1 MLSLRLVTLYARSRF
16 VPATL
21 ATIVAGT
28 AGGVALGHGDARL
41 ISMVVGLGAAAA
53 SAGLGGA
60 DVQLE
65 RTGAIPWLSWR
76 FVHLVTAVLVVTGL
90 AFAAD
95 LGPLGIILRDTCG
108 LMGLAALGAAVLGS
122 QLAWV
127 APFVWTVIA
136 VVFPVDDEQVLMW
149 MIQPAD
155 SVAAAAVAGILGIGG
170 VTTYSIAGP
179 RG

>member
-1 MLSLRLVTLYARSRF
+1 MLSLRLVTLYSRSRF

-21 ATIVAGT
+21 AAIVAGT
-28 AGGVALGHGDARL
+28 LSAMALDSGNARFISL
-41 ISMVVGLGAAAA
+41 IVGLGAAAA

-65 RTGAIPWLSWR
+65 RTGAIPWPAWR
-76 FVHLVTAVLVVTGL
+76 FAHLVAAVLVITG
-90 AFAAD
+90 AVFFAD
-95 LGPLGIILRDTCG
+95 LGSFGIILRDACG

-127 APFVWTVIA
+127 VPFVWTVIA
-136 VVFPVDDEQVLMW
+136 VVFPINDEQVLMW

-155 SVAAAAVAGILGIGG
+155 SVTALVVAALLGIGG
-170 VTTYSIAGP
+170 ATAYIVTGP

>member
-1 MLSLRLVTLYARSRF
+1 MLSLRLVTLYSRSRF

-21 ATIVAGT
+21 AAIAAATLGT
-28 AGGVALGHGDARL
+28 LALGVSDARL
-41 ISMVVGLGAAAA
+41 LSMIVGSGVAAAA
-53 SAGLGGA
+53 VGLGGA

-65 RTGAIPWLSWR
+65 RTGAIPWPSWR
-76 FVHLVTAVLVVTGL
+76 FVHLATAVVVVAGSV
-90 AFAAD
+90 FAAD
-95 LGPLGIILRDTCG
+95 LGPFGVILRDTCG
-108 LMGLAALGAAVLGS
+108 LLGLAALGAAVLGS

-136 VVFPVDDEQVLMW
+136 AVFPLDDEAVLMW

-155 SVAAAAVAGILGIGG
+155 SGTAAITATALGVVGAAAYVAR
-170 VTTYSIAGP
+170 GP

>member
-1 MLSLRLVTLYARSRF
+1 MLSLRLITLYARSRF

-21 ATIVAGT
+21 ATIAAGT
-28 AGGVALGHGDARL
+28 LCTLALEDSNARL
-41 ISMVVGLGAAAA
+41 IAVIVGLGVAAAA
-53 SAGLGGA
+53 VGLGGA

-76 FVHLVTAVLVVTGL
+76 FAHLVVTVVVITGS
-90 AFAAD
+90 AFGAD
-95 LGPLGIILRDTCG
+95 LGPFGIILRDTCG

-127 APFVWTVIA
+127 APFVWAVIA
-136 VVFPVDDEQVLMW
+136 AVFPLADEEVLMW
-149 MIQPAD
+149 MIQPTD
-155 SVAAAAVAGILGIGG
+155 SGTAAITAAALGIVGA
-170 VTTYSIAGP
+170 TTYLAAGP